1 MTEAEH
7 HVEDVSNPQFSS
19 PVASPPSY
27 LTASIQIVFVHSIPL
42 PLCSEVAYTTTTEVS
57 YHQFVHWT
65 LSCPCNHFLPTQT
78 MLSILLAVRC
88 TCHARSACAG
98 SKRPPHSPGKSEYIS
113 PLAPFI
119 LLRYFN
125 HVCKSQIAPKLHP
138 NTVEYDSNTM
148 QQYDSQHAQGHYSQ
162 SAYGQQPHSA
172 GAYSHYTQPLHYG
185 QPAPLRERAPH
196 WPPTSA
202 YSYSDPYGHSEPFDH
217 GEPYEHLEHHSH
229 RISYEHHEHHSH
241 RISYGHPE
249 TYHQDEP
256 HLQSEPYNQRE
267 PIIHP
272 NAYQGSYEAPPLF
285 RRAPVVS
292 QQAPSPVPTPSPIEE
307 EGDGNE
313 SGSEYLYLSSEEQ
326 VGRVSTPTQP
336 ASEPSRSTPK
346 PSGRRRIPLRRHF
359 GSNKFPFEPFPFNP
373 AALYWMNRYPVNKRI
388 PATDDQG
395 RKHRRDP
402 AMGFQALPFLDW
414 DEALRP
420 CYYVYGSR
428 RACPYPEDNQ
438 CLANHNITRDQFLWL
453 ILERGMPVD
462 LANKMIAMSRHHTP
476 EDMLPSN
483 RHLELFPPQDEITEP
498 TPEGTMTETEI
509 KAWCRAHRILPSFLQ
524 QKVGRA
530 YNLGFQEGSQGVCP
544 HHE

>member
-1 MTEAEH
+1 
-7 HVEDVSNPQFSS
+7 
-19 PVASPPSY
+19 
-27 LTASIQIVFVHSIPL
+27 
-42 PLCSEVAYTTTTEVS
+42 
-57 YHQFVHWT
+57 
-65 LSCPCNHFLPTQT
+65 
-78 MLSILLAVRC
+78 
-88 TCHARSACAG
+88 
-98 SKRPPHSPGKSEYIS
+98 
-113 PLAPFI
+113 
-119 LLRYFN
+119 
-125 HVCKSQIAPKLHP
+125 
-138 NTVEYDSNTM
+138 M
-148 QQYDSQHAQGHYSQ
+148 QQYDSQHAYWHQSQYAYGHESRYV
-162 SAYGQQPHSA
+162 YGQQPHSA
-172 GAYSHYTQPLHYG
+172 RASSQYSQPPHHVRV
-185 QPAPLRERAPH
+185 PSPRERAPH

-256 HLQSEPYNQRE
+256 HLQREPDNQRE

-272 NAYQGSYEAPPLF
+272 NAYRASYE
-285 RRAPVVS
+285 
-292 QQAPSPVPTPSPIEE
+292 APSPVPAPSHIEE
-307 EGDGNE
+307 EGDSNE

-336 ASEPSRSTPK
+336 TSESPGGTPTQPASEPSRGTPK
-346 PSGRRRIPLRRHF
+346 PSSRRRIPLRRHF
-359 GSNKFPFEPFPFNP
+359 GSIKFPFEPFPFNP
-373 AALYWMNRYPVNKRI
+373 AALYWMDRYPVNKRI

-395 RKHRRDP
+395 RKCRRDP
-402 AMGFQALPFLDW
+402 AMSFQALPFLDW

-476 EDMLPSN
+476 EDMLPPN

-509 KAWCRAHRILPSFLQ
+509 EAWRRAHRILPSFLQ
-524 QKVGRA
+524 QKVGDA
-530 YNLGFQEGSQGVCP
+530 YNLGFQEGSQGVCS
-544 HHE
+544 HNE